1 MFFFRFIN
9 LFFIFFILCITITDN
24 LFASKINFFSTKF
37 NEVNVRN
44 GPGLNHLLIY
54 KILIKGYPLK
64 VISEF
69 DNWKKVRDF
78 SGRVGWISKS
88 QLTSER
94 YVITIIPDQ
103 YLYKFPKIES
113 KKIALVKKE
122 SLLKLIREHEG
133 WLLLES
139 DGVKGWITKNAV
151 WGLN

>member
-1 MFFFRFIN
+1 M
-9 LFFIFFILCITITDN
+9 
-24 LFASKINFFSTKF
+24 FASKINFFSTKF

-122 SLLKLIREHEG
+122 SLLKIIREHEG

>member
-1 MFFFRFIN
+1 M
-9 LFFIFFILCITITDN
+9 
-24 LFASKINFFSTKF
+24 FASKINFFSTKF

-103 YLYKFPKIES
+103 YLYKFPKIDS

-122 SLLKLIREHEG
+122 SLLKIIREHEG